1 MVKAR
6 FVMVKSSMFPR
17 LKPLLSHQIALKS
30 PHIAILTWNDLL
42 KDTLK
47 KYRRHLPCLLIP
59 QANHRRW
66 HLLLRLL
73 QLFDLLLQTLQFL
86 QLHLTLLGNGW
97 GKNEPWKLQKNGEY
111 SGVMAVSWWF
121 ILVDRG
127 YIIDG

>member
-1 MVKAR
+1 MVKSR
-6 FVMVKSSMFPR
+6 FVMVKFSMFPR
-17 LKPLLSHQIALKS
+17 LKHVKTTFIPSNSPEIATN
-30 PHIAILTWNDLL
+30 IAILTWNDLL
-42 KDTLK
+42 KDTPK
-47 KYRRHLPCLLIP
+47 KYRRHLPCFLIP

-66 HLLLRLL
+66 HLLFRLL

-86 QLHLTLLGNGW
+86 QLHLTLLGTGW

-127 YIIDG
+127 